1 MMRTRTSSSLTFCL
15 ATSGTTLRGGYA
27 DGVGGGGW
35 GAWSRQVQVL
45 YAAAT
50 LAHEF
55 LADKERVAPRAL
67 VDTAVY
73 LHDIVLSLQGLQGEA
88 LRRVIAKVCEM
99 WWTQDRPGAEHLVVH
114 LIPVMLVRSLSP
126 DAKEADV
133 KRMHAVKG
141 ALLLLDFEDESS
153 DSLRALLLR
162 TFMSPV
168 YLKSSEGKRLLA
180 SFFGLH
186 PSLVSEIHAVMKAQM
201 PGAKKAVL
209 AAYGEVYFR
218 VWRGAEG
225 QYLEK
230 VEMLC
235 LQDLM
240 HACIHASTPKMH
252 QNILV
257 VLEGLH
263 SQKKAKGVDA
273 DLLRLYGPVM
283 WRSLRVANPSVRAQ
297 GYLLSG
303 VGAAAYDA
311 TLQQQFVA
319 LTDLLEDAHPQVRAV
334 AGKGA
339 CRVLSVFWEMVPL
352 DTTRALLTRVVGRLA
367 SDGSSPAVR
376 LAAVEGLSVLL
387 ECPASHAVLKSMLP
401 VSVSEEGGVQ
411 NLIHDTNKKVRTA
424 FVKLLLVVKG
434 VKSIKYYQVAT
445 VDHILARLSEDHAKC
460 PASAS
465 GLSKLI
471 LNSYFPTGS
480 GVTGSFQVSRCLTL
494 LSQDEG
500 AAVAFFSRLHQNA
513 GVPSSAK
520 MIAMLVRCILVAARA
535 PAVADNDDEEE
546 EKEKKKVDRRGKRK
560 GVEEGGGHCGAKGGN
575 KARLTLKASDSKT
588 MSGILNLIASIW
600 ESILPALE
608 KTINEPSLDLIQQ
621 TVTGEALSILYRR
634 FCGQDEC
641 RAAFMRLAGL
651 AGGDLAP
658 GMLEDVVV
666 EMLALPADAPPSAY
680 GPTVDLLCSWG
691 QHEHLVG
698 AVVESLRKFFSAPRI
713 TTTTAVD
720 EAGSGEMDDGDHDE
734 GGRGGGGMCIPAP
747 LALNMLGHLLA
758 GGEGHP
764 STGAARDAIMASDE
778 AVGSLEAVLVLA
790 RSATTTRLSSS
801 SASTSSALMTTT
813 TTATVKREDEEKVSL
828 RRRCPDALLVR
839 ALEALGRV
847 YMHREA
853 AVVGDSSSGNL
864 PAAVADEGSAAAG
877 DDMSMLL
884 QPMPFSVKMRELM
897 VWATNTVLPVLVGG
911 GGGGGPA
918 VDMVEEG
925 GTPGAA
931 AVRALAGGVFGVVV
945 LLASEWVEVGSGLA
959 EISMR
964 ADTWGNRLLA
974 SLLQGVRA
982 IGCAID
988 RGSDS
993 VTSGCCPVGP
1003 VERKYEQLPPPPP
1016 DHIHDPMMHVV
1027 ASQEGDGHEGQ
1038 GHPSGVNAV
1047 LPQLCRLGLHLSA
1060 REAQGARPPASI
1072 WDETCLDAELCLPCP
1087 AHPEHLKVLMRCADR
1102 RVSMSEEAL
1111 FVGEEERGKA
1121 TCVQSFLAASV
1132 ALEGR
1137 KDGMSSLVERLMAF
1151 MFTQAF
1157 ISDEEE
1163 EQDLRERDKGPSIDG
1178 LTRLEIRA
1186 VQDLDSDEPPG
1197 CLLLQLSRPAAA
1209 VLESVL
1215 RSSPASKAA
1224 GSLVLSHLAAFGDAS
1239 GRETV
1244 ASQVASWEDA
1254 SWPLFCA
1261 HVLVALIEN
1270 APAKTRLQ
1278 LAAEAHAGLRA
1289 AAAST
1294 STLSSSFSFSEGD
1307 KSGAAVS
1314 PARADA
1320 PEEEEGV
1327 STRKA
1332 AAFAVGAIY
1341 GRLEAARRAAVTGV
1355 GGEAQGV
1362 AVEGAAAAVAV
1373 SA

>member
-1 MMRTRTSSSLTFCL
+1 MDDRKALIAAVGEAAAAAPAGEGEEGSATRYESLLAYVKRHSSRSDDLNLGEVFQTMSKKEHNRVWTRVLEAVAPIVEQGRFL
-15 ATSGTTLRGGYA
+15 SSQEEEENDDEEEKEEENGTRGATREGTTPERPSTPESAGAQTVPRRPRRGAAESGDDGSGRGGGSSGDKNA
-27 DGVGGGGW
+27 KKKNQASVSL
-35 GAWSRQVQVL
+35 AMEVL

-50 LAHEF
+50 LAHQF

-88 LRRVIAKVCEM
+88 LRSVIAKVCEM

-133 KRMHAVKG
+133 KRMHGLKG

-168 YLKSSEGKRLLA
+168 YLKCSEGKRLLA

-225 QYLEK
+225 PYLEK

-257 VLEGLH
+257 VLDGLH
-263 SQKKAKGVDA
+263 SQKKVKGVDA

-297 GYLLSG
+297 ACQVLVDVFPLQDPSAA
-303 VGAAAYDA
+303 GAASYDA

-376 LAAVEGLSVLL
+376 LAAVEGLSLLL

-401 VSVSEEGGVQ
+401 GVQ

-471 LNSYFPTGS
+471 LNSYFPTGA

-500 AAVAFFSRLHQNA
+500 AAVAFYSRLHQNA
-513 GVPSSAK
+513 GVPSAAK
-520 MIAMLVRCILVAARA
+520 VIAMLVRCILVAARA
-535 PAVADNDDEEE
+535 PPPAADDDEEE
-546 EKEKKKVDRRGKRK
+546 EEGREEKVDRKGKRK
-560 GVEEGGGHCGAKGGN
+560 GVEEGGGGQRGAKGGN
-575 KARLTLKASDSKT
+575 KAGLTLRASDSKT

-608 KTINEPSLDLIQQ
+608 KTVNEPSLDLIQQ

-634 FCGQDEC
+634 FCGQEGC
-641 RAAFMRLAGL
+641 RAAFMRVAGL

-698 AVVESLRKFFSAPRI
+698 AVVESLRKAFSAPAT
-713 TTTTAVD
+713 TTTTAID
-720 EAGSGEMDDGDHDE
+720 EAGSGEIDDVKGSRGKRRRPTSRKKGHDE
-734 GGRGGGGMCIPAP
+734 EGGEGEVTCIPAP

-764 STGAARDAIMASDE
+764 ATGAARDAIMASDE

-790 RSATTTRLSSS
+790 RSATTSRLSSS
-801 SASTSSALMTTT
+801 PVSTSSSLTTT
-813 TTATVKREDEEKVSL
+813 TTTTTIATTTKREDKEKVSF

-839 ALEALGRV
+839 ALETLGRV

-853 AVVGDSSSGNL
+853 ALVGDNVSGGGNT
-864 PAAVADEGSAAAG
+864 PTTAAAGGGSAAAAAAAAGG
-877 DDMSMLL
+877 DVSMLL

-897 VWATNTVLPVLVGG
+897 VWATNTVLPAFVGG
-911 GGGGGPA
+911 SGAA
-918 VDMVEEG
+918 VDMVEAG
-925 GTPGAA
+925 GTPVKPAGARLVAESPSPMPPPRSRARASLDNGSGDASTAA

-974 SLLQGVRA
+974 SLLQVR
-982 IGCAID
+982 
-988 RGSDS
+988 
-993 VTSGCCPVGP
+993 TM
-1003 VERKYEQLPPPPP
+1003 Q
-1016 DHIHDPMMHVV
+1016 
-1027 ASQEGDGHEGQ
+1027 
-1038 GHPSGVNAV
+1038 
-1047 LPQLCRLGLHLSA
+1047 
-1060 REAQGARPPASI
+1060 
-1072 WDETCLDAELCLPCP
+1072 
-1087 AHPEHLKVLMRCADR
+1087 
-1102 RVSMSEEAL
+1102 
-1111 FVGEEERGKA
+1111 
-1121 TCVQSFLAASV
+1121 
-1132 ALEGR
+1132 
-1137 KDGMSSLVERLMAF
+1137 
-1151 MFTQAF
+1151 
-1157 ISDEEE
+1157 
-1163 EQDLRERDKGPSIDG
+1163 
-1178 LTRLEIRA
+1178 
-1186 VQDLDSDEPPG
+1186 
-1197 CLLLQLSRPAAA
+1197 
-1209 VLESVL
+1209 
-1215 RSSPASKAA
+1215 
-1224 GSLVLSHLAAFGDAS
+1224 
-1239 GRETV
+1239 
-1244 ASQVASWEDA
+1244 
-1254 SWPLFCA
+1254 
-1261 HVLVALIEN
+1261 
-1270 APAKTRLQ
+1270 
-1278 LAAEAHAGLRA
+1278 
-1289 AAAST
+1289 
-1294 STLSSSFSFSEGD
+1294 
-1307 KSGAAVS
+1307 
-1314 PARADA
+1314 
-1320 PEEEEGV
+1320 
-1327 STRKA
+1327 
-1332 AAFAVGAIY
+1332 
-1341 GRLEAARRAAVTGV
+1341 
-1355 GGEAQGV
+1355 
-1362 AVEGAAAAVAV
+1362 
-1373 SA
+1373 

>member
-1 MMRTRTSSSLTFCL
+1 QSDDEEEREEEENSTRE
-15 ATSGTTLRGGYA
+15 AKREGTTPERPSTPESAGAQTMPRRPRRGVADSGGDGGGRGGGSSGDKNA
-27 DGVGGGGW
+27 KKNNQARV
-35 GAWSRQVQVL
+35 SLSMEVL
-45 YAAAT
+45 SAAAT

-67 VDTAVY
+67 VETAVY

-133 KRMHAVKG
+133 KRMHGLKG
-141 ALLLLDFEDESS
+141 ALLLLDFEDETS

-168 YLKSSEGKRLLA
+168 YLKCSEGKRLLA

-263 SQKKAKGVDA
+263 SQKKVKGVDA

-297 GYLLSG
+297 ACQVLVDAFPLQDPSA
-303 VGAAAYDA
+303 GAASYDA
-311 TLQQQFVA
+311 ILQQQFVA

-376 LAAVEGLSVLL
+376 VAAVEGLSVLL

-401 VSVSEEGGVQ
+401 GVQ

-445 VDHILARLSEDHAKC
+445 VDHILARLSEDDAKC

-520 MIAMLVRCILVAARA
+520 IIAMLVRCILVVARA
-535 PAVADNDDEEE
+535 PAVSDDDEEE
-546 EKEKKKVDRRGKRK
+546 DEEEKKKVDRKGKRK
-560 GVEEGGGHCGAKGGN
+560 GVEEGGGQRGAKGGN
-575 KARLTLKASDSKT
+575 KTGLTLKASDSKT

-608 KTINEPSLDLIQQ
+608 KSINEPSLDLIQQ

-641 RAAFMRLAGL
+641 RAAFMRVAGL

-698 AVVESLRKFFSAPRI
+698 AVVESLRKAFSAPGA

-720 EAGSGEMDDGDHDE
+720 EAGSVEMDDGKGKGSRGKRRRPSSRKEEHHDE
-734 GGRGGGGMCIPAP
+734 GGGGGGGGGTCIPAP
-747 LALNMLGHLLA
+747 LALSMLGHLLA

-790 RSATTTRLSSS
+790 RCATTTRLSSS
-801 SASTSSALMTTT
+801 SASTSSSLTTTTTT
-813 TTATVKREDEEKVSL
+813 TTATAKREDEEKKSL

-853 AVVGDSSSGNL
+853 AVVGDNSSGN
-864 PAAVADEGSAAAG
+864 PPTAVAGEGSAAAG
-877 DDMSMLL
+877 EDMSMLL
-884 QPMPFSVKMRELM
+884 QPMSFSVKMRELM

-911 GGGGGPA
+911 GGGGGAA
-918 VDMVEEG
+918 VDMGEDG
-925 GTPGAA
+925 GTPVKPGGARLVVESPSPMPPPRSRARASLDSESGDASSAA
-931 AVRALAGGVFGVVV
+931 AVRALAAGVFGVVV

-974 SLLQGVRA
+974 SLLQ
-982 IGCAID
+982 
-988 RGSDS
+988 
-993 VTSGCCPVGP
+993 
-1003 VERKYEQLPPPPP
+1003 
-1016 DHIHDPMMHVV
+1016 
-1027 ASQEGDGHEGQ
+1027 
-1038 GHPSGVNAV
+1038 
-1047 LPQLCRLGLHLSA
+1047 
-1060 REAQGARPPASI
+1060 
-1072 WDETCLDAELCLPCP
+1072 
-1087 AHPEHLKVLMRCADR
+1087 
-1102 RVSMSEEAL
+1102 VSEM
-1111 FVGEEERGKA
+1111 
-1121 TCVQSFLAASV
+1121 
-1132 ALEGR
+1132 
-1137 KDGMSSLVERLMAF
+1137 
-1151 MFTQAF
+1151 
-1157 ISDEEE
+1157 I
-1163 EQDLRERDKGPSIDG
+1163 
-1178 LTRLEIRA
+1178 
-1186 VQDLDSDEPPG
+1186 
-1197 CLLLQLSRPAAA
+1197 
-1209 VLESVL
+1209 
-1215 RSSPASKAA
+1215 
-1224 GSLVLSHLAAFGDAS
+1224 
-1239 GRETV
+1239 
-1244 ASQVASWEDA
+1244 
-1254 SWPLFCA
+1254 
-1261 HVLVALIEN
+1261 
-1270 APAKTRLQ
+1270 
-1278 LAAEAHAGLRA
+1278 
-1289 AAAST
+1289 
-1294 STLSSSFSFSEGD
+1294 
-1307 KSGAAVS
+1307 
-1314 PARADA
+1314 
-1320 PEEEEGV
+1320 
-1327 STRKA
+1327 
-1332 AAFAVGAIY
+1332 
-1341 GRLEAARRAAVTGV
+1341 
-1355 GGEAQGV
+1355 
-1362 AVEGAAAAVAV
+1362 
-1373 SA
+1373 

>member
-1 MMRTRTSSSLTFCL
+1 
-15 ATSGTTLRGGYA
+15 
-27 DGVGGGGW
+27 V
-35 GAWSRQVQVL
+35 
-45 YAAAT
+45 
-50 LAHEF
+50 
-55 LADKERVAPRAL
+55 
-67 VDTAVY
+67 
-73 LHDIVLSLQGLQGEA
+73 
-88 LRRVIAKVCEM
+88 
-99 WWTQDRPGAEHLVVH
+99 
-114 LIPVMLVRSLSP
+114 
-126 DAKEADV
+126 
-133 KRMHAVKG
+133 
-141 ALLLLDFEDESS
+141 
-153 DSLRALLLR
+153 
-162 TFMSPV
+162 
-168 YLKSSEGKRLLA
+168 
-180 SFFGLH
+180 
-186 PSLVSEIHAVMKAQM
+186 
-201 PGAKKAVL
+201 
-209 AAYGEVYFR
+209 
-218 VWRGAEG
+218 
-225 QYLEK
+225 
-230 VEMLC
+230 
-235 LQDLM
+235 
-240 HACIHASTPKMH
+240 
-252 QNILV
+252 
-257 VLEGLH
+257 
-263 SQKKAKGVDA
+263 KGVDA

-297 GYLLSG
+297 ACQVLVDAFPLQDPSA
-303 VGAAAYDA
+303 GAASYDA

-367 SDGSSPAVR
+367 SDGSSPSVR

-401 VSVSEEGGVQ
+401 GVQ
-411 NLIHDTNKKVRTA
+411 KLIHDTNKRVRTA

-445 VDHILARLSEDHAKC
+445 VDHILARLSEDDAKC

-520 MIAMLVRCILVAARA
+520 MIAMLVRCILVVARA
-535 PAVADNDDEEE
+535 PAAADNDDEEE
-546 EKEKKKVDRRGKRK
+546 EEEEEKKADRKGKRK
-560 GVEEGGGHCGAKGGN
+560 GVEEGGGQRGAKGGN
-575 KARLTLKASDSKT
+575 KAGLTLKASDSKT

-621 TVTGEALSILYRR
+621 TVTAGEALSILYRH

-698 AVVESLRKFFSAPRI
+698 AVVESLRKAFSAPGT

-720 EAGSGEMDDGDHDE
+720 EAGSGEIDGDKGKGSRGKRRRPSSRKEGHHDE
-734 GGRGGGGMCIPAP
+734 GRGGGACIPAP

-778 AVGSLEAVLVLA
+778 AVGSLEAALVLA

-801 SASTSSALMTTT
+801 STSTSSSLTTTTT
-813 TTATVKREDEEKVSL
+813 TTATAKREDEEEVSL

-853 AVVGDSSSGNL
+853 AVVGDSSSGNP
-864 PAAVADEGSAAAG
+864 PAAFADEGSAAAG
-877 DDMSMLL
+877 EDMSMLL

-911 GGGGGPA
+911 GGGGGAA
-918 VDMVEEG
+918 VDMLEEG
-925 GTPGAA
+925 GTPVKPGGARLVAESPSPMPPPRSRARASLDNDSGDASSAA

-974 SLLQGVRA
+974 SLLQE
-982 IGCAID
+982 D
-988 RGSDS
+988 
-993 VTSGCCPVGP
+993 
-1003 VERKYEQLPPPPP
+1003 
-1016 DHIHDPMMHVV
+1016 
-1027 ASQEGDGHEGQ
+1027 DGHEGQ
-1038 GHPSGVNAV
+1038 GQPSGVNAV
-1047 LPQLCRLGLHLSA
+1047 LPHLCRLGLHLSA

-1072 WDETCLDAELCLPCP
+1072 WD
-1087 AHPEHLKVLMRCADR
+1087 VLMRCADR

-1111 FVGEEERGKA
+1111 FVGEEERSKA

-1163 EQDLRERDKGPSIDG
+1163 EQDGAKENADKGPSIDG
-1178 LTRLEIRA
+1178 LTRLEVRA
-1186 VQDLDSDEPPG
+1186 MQDTDYDEPPG

-1215 RSSPASKAA
+1215 RSSLASKAA
-1224 GSLVLSHLAAFGDAS
+1224 GALVLSHLAAFGDAS
-1239 GRETV
+1239 GV
-1244 ASQVASWEDA
+1244 GEDA

-1270 APAKTRLQ
+1270 APPKTRLQ
-1278 LAAEAHAGLRA
+1278 LAADAHAGLRA

-1294 STLSSSFSFSEGD
+1294 STLSSSFSFSEGNQN
-1307 KSGAAVS
+1307 GAVVS
-1314 PARADA
+1314 PEGADA

-1327 STRKA
+1327 PTRKA

-1362 AVEGAAAAVAV
+1362 AVEGTTAAVAV